1 MRLWRLLTKYVG
13 CGWPNRTKYSEKTS
27 IVGSGTVPRKGAV
40 CVKLHRGRGNVVI
53 LGLKVVL
60 RRMKR
65 QTLRSNSGFLSEI
78 GNATFTHSLDLGLVP
93 YQRAKVPMDE
103 SLKGYPMVLSVE

>member
-1 MRLWRLLTKYVG
+1 
-13 CGWPNRTKYSEKTS
+13 
-27 IVGSGTVPRKGAV
+27 
-40 CVKLHRGRGNVVI
+40 VKLHRGRGNVVI

-78 GNATFTHSLDLGLVP
+78 GNATFTHSLDLGLDKYETLNNLRSRVK
-93 YQRAKVPMDE
+93 R
-103 SLKGYPMVLSVE
+103 VLAALGTGGCGLGILGWVVGVFGRSTRL